1 MEPKVTVG
9 VYRRLDNR
17 FEGLSDDS
25 PRALEL
31 HNWRREALHEVLDSS
46 KPVRV
51 LDWGYTDDTVPHEYV
66 ELVLGAA
73 ASAAFSYAIVPGLKF
88 LGKKLAEKTVDH
100 ATSEMVKA
108 LVSWLRPKQEEKK
121 VLDFVIKLADGTR
134 IQVDPPDRDAS
145 LTVTFNDGRVESV
158 HYLRGVGRRHDG
170 GV

>member
-1 MEPKVTVG
+1 MQPKVTVG
-9 VYRRLDNR
+9 IYRRLDNR

-31 HNWRREALHEVLDSS
+31 HNWRREALHEVLDNS
-46 KPVRV
+46 KSVRV

-66 ELVLGAA
+66 EVVLGAA
-73 ASAAFSYAIVPGLKF
+73 VSAAFSYAIVPGVKF
-88 LGKKLAEKTVDH
+88 LGKKLAEKAIDH

-121 VLDFVIKLADGTR
+121 VLDFVIKLADGTM

-145 LTVTFNDGRVESV
+145 LTVRFNDGRAESV
-158 HYLRGVGRRHDG
+158 HYLSGVEGRYDDDA
-170 GV
+170 